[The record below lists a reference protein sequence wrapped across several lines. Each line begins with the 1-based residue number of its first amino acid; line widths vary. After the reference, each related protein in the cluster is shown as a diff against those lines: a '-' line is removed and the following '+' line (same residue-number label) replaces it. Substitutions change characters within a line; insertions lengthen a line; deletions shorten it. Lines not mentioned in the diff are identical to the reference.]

1 MGSIRDLYADAMIF
15 ENPFMAYGIFLLDQK
30 GLIEWEADEGT
41 LTFDAISLDEINAAI
56 KEDMLSLKKASLYSM
71 KIRNNLF
78 AFILSNNEKSA
89 VREFIRVN
97 GQDPL
102 FVAETNDYMGRS
114 MYFEESKKT
123 MSFRELRD
131 QTKEFPHYV
140 CNFEKENR
148 SYEEVERDYLLM
160 IKNGGIKK

>member
-1 MGSIRDLYADAMIF
+1 MGSIRDLYADAMIY

-30 GLIEWEADEGT
+30 ELIDWEADEET
-41 LTFDAISLDEINAAI
+41 LTLDALTFDEINAAI
-56 KEDMLSLKKASLYSM
+56 EQDLLSLKKVNLYSM
-71 KIRNNLF
+71 KIRHNLF
-78 AFILSNNEKSA
+78 AFILSDNEKSA

-97 GQDPL
+97 ESEPL
-102 FVAETNDYMGRS
+102 AVAETNNYMGRS

-131 QTKEFPHYV
+131 QTKEFPYYV

-148 SYEEVERDYLLM
+148 SYEEVERDYLQM